1 MTSTQTIVLDTSVL
15 AELMKPRPD
24 LAVLRW
30 TNAQPIGTLAVTAVS
45 LAELTYAMLRMS
57 ELARTID
64 LRQALNEFVH
74 DDLANRVLPFDD
86 LAADYFAEFVWRRE
100 QAGTPIDAAEA
111 QVAATCRAHGVTLA
125 TKDPAPFAALGV
137 TSVDPWTA
145 PAPVRVE
152 VPVVVSSPELD
163 RHGKPIPPRRPGAAR
178 GGVGPSRP
186 PRQRRRR
193 ASKGAEAPAGSTAPA
208 PAAAADRRAPAADTE
223 RTQRARRATERMRR
237 HVTAQ
242 SVAAEKQAGND
253 APADGAPPSTAS
265 HPERSASSP
274 GGEGAREDQPTR
286 GSGPGRRGARLLGPL
301 VDAEG
306 RPVERTAEGRVRPRA
321 GRSASSAR
329 TSKRRPASAPGD
341 APTPKSEP
349 DGDR

>member
-1 MTSTQTIVLDTSVL
+1 VISAQTVVLDTSVL

-57 ELARTID
+57 DLARTID

-86 LAADYFAEFVWRRE
+86 LAADYFAEFAWRRE
-100 QAGTPIDAAEA
+100 QAGAPIDVAEA
-111 QVAATCRAHGVTLA
+111 QVAATCRAYGVTLA
-125 TKDPAPFAALGV
+125 TKDPAPFAELGV
-137 TSVDPWTA
+137 TTVDPWTA

-163 RHGKPIPPRRPGAAR
+163 RNGKPIPPRRPGAAR

-186 PRQRRRR
+186 PRQRRPRR
-193 ASKGAEAPAGSTAPA
+193 TTAKGAAAPRG
-208 PAAAADRRAPAADTE
+208 AAAATDPAATPVDAESLVQSRRA
-223 RTQRARRATERMRR
+223 ATERMRR
-237 HVTAQ
+237 HVTAKA
-242 SVAAEKQAGND
+242 VPEK
-253 APADGAPPSTAS
+253 PATDGVGRNGDGPAKSPAAPP
-265 HPERSASSP
+265 
-274 GGEGAREDQPTR
+274 REEPVPR
-286 GSGPGRRGARLLGPL
+286 GPGRRGARLLGPL

-306 RPVERTAEGRVRPRA
+306 RPVERTAEGRVRPR
-321 GRSASSAR
+321 S
-329 TSKRRPASAPGD
+329 
-341 APTPKSEP
+341 
-349 DGDR
+349 GDRDRPDPPVK

>member
-1 MTSTQTIVLDTSVL
+1 MISAQTVVLDTSVL

-24 LAVLRW
+24 MAVLRW

-57 ELARTID
+57 DLARTID

-74 DDLANRVLPFDD
+74 DDLASRVLPFDD
-86 LAADYFAEFVWRRE
+86 LAADYFAEFAWRRE
-100 QAGTPIDAAEA
+100 QAGTPIDVAEA
-111 QVAATCRAHGVTLA
+111 QVAGICRAYGVTLA
-125 TKDPAPFAALGV
+125 TQDPTPYADLGV
-137 TSVDPWTA
+137 TTVDPWTA

-152 VPVVVSSPELD
+152 VPIVTSSPELD

-193 ASKGAEAPAGSTAPA
+193 RTAAKGTAPTNRA
-208 PAAAADRRAPAADTE
+208 TPETTRDGAAASGDAEQVARSRRD
-223 RTQRARRATERMRR
+223 ATERMRR

-242 SVAAEKQAGND
+242 AVPEKPASDD
-253 APADGAPPSTAS
+253 APPKAKRPAPP
-265 HPERSASSP
+265 
-274 GGEGAREDQPTR
+274 REDPSAR
-286 GSGPGRRGARLLGPL
+286 GTAPGRRGARLLGPL

-306 RPVERTAEGRVRPRA
+306 RPVERTAEGRVRPRPAESA
-321 GRSASSAR
+321 G
-329 TSKRRPASAPGD
+329 PAAPNAAKPA
-341 APTPKSEP
+341 APPADDGAKPKSP
-349 DGDR
+349 RRSSR